1 LSNKN
6 NPIGIILRFYLIA
19 ANKTTR
25 KNFSFPWHFFT
36 SLLFVPIIYTLN
48 FNMSTAKKLI
58 VILGPT
64 ASGKTEMALKL
75 AKKFNGEIVNADSRQ
90 IYKEMEIGTGSPVIC
105 DDKKCHSEF
114 SSESIIDFKKNSS
127 MQNNQKISEIKLGQN
142 LIQQKILKQVQNDN
156 GQVQNDNGQVQNDN
170 GQVQND
176 NTITIN
182 NIPHHL
188 FHIINPNQKFSLAR
202 YKKLAIKTIKDI
214 QKQNKLPILVG
225 GTGLYIS
232 AIVDN
237 LKIPKAPPNDKIRD
251 KLEKHTEKYLFNK
264 LKKIDSQS
272 AKIIGPDNKR
282 KLIRA
287 LEVYEITGR
296 PFSVQQ
302 IKGKSLFDILQLGVK
317 IDRQKLY
324 KKIDQRTDKMIKI
337 GLIEETKKLS
347 KKYSFDL
354 PAMSGIGYKEIGLYL
369 ENKISLNDA
378 VQKMKFRT
386 HQYARRQM
394 TWFKRDERIKWVSN
408 YKEAK
413 NLVKNF
419 LFR

>member
-1 LSNKN
+1 
-6 NPIGIILRFYLIA
+6 
-19 ANKTTR
+19 
-25 KNFSFPWHFFT
+25 
-36 SLLFVPIIYTLN
+36 
-48 FNMSTAKKLI
+48 MSTVKKLI

-90 IYKEMEIGTGSPVIC
+90 IYREMEIGTGSPFLQIQNSIPSTR
-105 DDKKCHSEF
+105 DK
-114 SSESIIDFKKNSS
+114 IQNS
-127 MQNNQKISEIKLGQN
+127 
-142 LIQQKILKQVQNDN
+142 V
-156 GQVQNDNGQVQNDN
+156 
-170 GQVQND
+170 
-176 NTITIN
+176 N

-188 FHIINPNQKFSLAR
+188 FHIISPDQKFSLAQ
-202 YKKLAIKTIKDI
+202 YKKLALKTIKDI
-214 QKQNKLPILVG
+214 QRRGKLPILVG

-237 LKIPKAPPNDKIRD
+237 LKIPKAPPSDEIRN
-251 KLEKHTEKYLFNK
+251 KLEKHTKKYLFNK

-272 AKIIGPDNKR
+272 AKNIGPDNKR

-287 LEVYEITGR
+287 LEVYEITGKL
-296 PFSVQQ
+296 FSAQQ
-302 IKGKSLFDILQLGVK
+302 VKGKPLFNILQIGIK
-317 IDRQKLY
+317 TDRAKLY
-324 KKIDQRTDKMIKI
+324 KKIDKRVDKMIKM

-354 PAMSGIGYKEIGLYL
+354 PAMSGIGYFEISAYL
-369 ENKISLNDA
+369 SNEMSLADATQKI
-378 VQKMKFRT
+378 KYRT